1 MSRSADIIF
10 TTENDNIKVPGFRR
24 RVITNWIRE
33 VAELKGKRIGEI
45 TYVFCDDHF
54 IRRLNKK
61 SLNHDYETDILT
73 FDNCVD
79 DLLFADIVISLETID
94 SNATIFGEPS
104 YRELLRVMIHGVLH
118 LCGYRDATEEEQQT
132 MRQEED
138 AALALLPEKY
148 EEIWTKRS

>member
-10 TTENDNIKVPGFRR
+10 TTENDGIKVPGFRR

-33 VAELKGKRIGEI
+33 IADLKGKRLGEI
-45 TYVFCDDHF
+45 TYIFCDDRF

-79 DLLFADIVISLETID
+79 DLLFADIVISID
-94 SNATIFGEPS
+94 TVRSNAEIYGEP
-104 YRELLRVMIHGVLH
+104 YFRELLRVMIHGVLH
-118 LCGYRDATEEEQQT
+118 LCGYDDLTEEEQGA
-132 MRQEED
+132 MRREED
-138 AALALLPEKY
+138 AALALLPDEY
-148 EEIWTKRS
+148 EQIWTKQS

>member
-45 TYVFCDDHF
+45 TYVFCDDRF

-118 LCGYRDATEEEQQT
+118 LCGYRDATEEEQET